1 MVFRI
6 YATFS
11 RDFLNCHFYSV
22 FKSNWVVNGDGETG
36 PCASSMGVTHPTG
49 WNCNGTITQIYY
61 NTTNGDQLSTYPGPS
76 NRGSCY
82 FYGQISTVTS
92 MWQNVNM
99 TSSINPVL
107 IDNQTVLF
115 NFSAWLGGFGT
126 QNDNAQVSLTFIN
139 QVNQQVGSN
148 FTLGPVLAAARGNIT
163 SLIFQQTSGFVPVGA
178 RSFIVMVTIILS
190 AGTYNDGDVDNI
202 VVYLYQ

>member
-1 MVFRI
+1 
-6 YATFS
+6 
-11 RDFLNCHFYSV
+11 
-22 FKSNWVVNGDGETG
+22 
-36 PCASSMGVTHPTG
+36 
-49 WNCNGTITQIYY
+49 
-61 NTTNGDQLSTYPGPS
+61 
-76 NRGSCY
+76 
-82 FYGQISTVTS
+82 
-92 MWQNVNM
+92 MWQTVNM

-107 IDNQTVLF
+107 IDNQTVRF

-163 SLIFQQTSGFVPVGA
+163 SLIFQQTSGFLPVGA
-178 RSFIVMVTIILS
+178 RSFIVIITITRL